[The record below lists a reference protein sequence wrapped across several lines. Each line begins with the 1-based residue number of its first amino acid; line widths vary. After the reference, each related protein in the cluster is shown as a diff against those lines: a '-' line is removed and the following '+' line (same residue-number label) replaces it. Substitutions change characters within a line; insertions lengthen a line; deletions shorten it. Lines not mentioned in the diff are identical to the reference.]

1 LSFAEEKGFN
11 AKILECIDK
20 ALRNLGEGVQPAF
33 YHQIEKK
40 HNLPREQFV
49 TKPIV
54 IIEYLD
60 ELLGSTGSAILERLI
75 VREVRKAFGLKD
87 ERNLPLSSIIEDAKR
102 KFMGVSES
110 SL

>member
-1 LSFAEEKGFN
+1 M
-11 AKILECIDK
+11 ECIDR
-20 ALRNLGEGVQPAF
+20 ALQTLGEGVQPAF

-49 TKPIV
+49 TKPKV

-60 ELLGSTGSAILERLI
+60 ELLGPNGSAVLERLI

-87 ERNLPLSSIIEDAKR
+87 ERNLPLSNIIEDAKR
-102 KFMGVSES
+102 KFMDVSEVS
-110 SL
+110 D